1 MNYNTIENLDVKK
14 QLELVLGCFSEAK
27 LNERSTIQ
35 NLPLRDLLVAAIEE
49 ASQAKACSRLGVE
62 SSHSILSRT
71 LTEMTGWMLMQCGS
85 NINHKGRVQLGKLLV
100 QRAREHM
107 KSLASA
113 EAEVKQE
120 QKVPTVVHK
129 RPILSMPDK
138 QQPNPIEQIA
148 KWAKDPDLKAAMRA
162 AVSY

>member
-1 MNYNTIENLDVKK
+1 MEYNNTKS

-27 LNERSTIQ
+27 LNERSRAIQ

-49 ASQAKACSRLGVE
+49 VSQAKACSRLGVE

-85 NINHKGRVQLGKLLV
+85 NINHKGRKQLGKLIV
-100 QRAREHM
+100 ETAREHM
-107 KSLASA
+107 KSLASVET
-113 EAEVKQE
+113 EAEQE

-129 RPILSMPDK
+129 RALLTMPDR
-138 QQPNPIEQIA
+138 QEPIVNPIEQIA